1 VRDDFELLAE
11 IQEVASLAGLAH
23 VYPPA
28 EYPFPTEAVRERWR
42 TSTDEV
48 FVDPEGRGF
57 VAVTGE
63 WLNGLYVRPEAWGT
77 GVAAELHDRAVEALR
92 ANGVERARLWVL
104 EHNGRA
110 RRFYERRGW
119 APDGTSR
126 VVEFPPHPLDLGYA
140 RDLRETE
147 SDMAETDESPALP
160 MG

>member
-23 VYPPA
+23 VYPPE
-28 EYPFPTEAVRERWR
+28 EYPFPAEAVRERWR

-48 FVDPEGRGF
+48 FVDSEGRGF

-77 GVAAELHDRAVEALR
+77 GVAAELHDRALEALR

-104 EHNGRA
+104 EHNLRA

-140 RDLRETE
+140 LDLRG
-147 SDMAETDESPALP
+147 AETDVAVSDKSPALP
-160 MG
+160 LG